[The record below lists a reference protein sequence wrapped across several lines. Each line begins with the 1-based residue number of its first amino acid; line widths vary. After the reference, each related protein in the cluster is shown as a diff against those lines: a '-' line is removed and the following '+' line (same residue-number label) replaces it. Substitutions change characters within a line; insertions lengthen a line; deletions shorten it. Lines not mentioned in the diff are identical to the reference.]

1 VPWANGARVPVPDLQ
16 VLDGAILLIA
26 ALLVA
31 CMAAI
36 RALSKPKATK
46 PKPKPEPPRSK
57 SAEVAVKIITD
68 QAKKDQGKINEARG
82 DGDKLAD
89 LLNDRRRKR

>member
-1 VPWANGARVPVPDLQ
+1 VPWANGGRVPVPDLE

-46 PKPKPEPPRSK
+46 PKPETPRSK
-57 SAEVAVKIITD
+57 SADVAVKIITD

>member
-1 VPWANGARVPVPDLQ
+1 VPDLQ

-46 PKPKPEPPRSK
+46 PKPEPPRSK
-57 SAEVAVKIITD
+57 SADVAVKIITD